1 MSEDVATQKP
11 KTAAAAPGPPL
22 ATRAMQNDAHD
33 LELFRACFAKN
44 SDRPRSKEALTWQYF
59 RNTTPHLFVD
69 VAVAPG
75 GDRLAAIYASLP
87 GFMRID
93 GQRRLVLQSLDTLTD
108 ADFRGQG
115 LFISL
120 AKKTFARAAAEGAA
134 LIYGFPN
141 GNSAP
146 GFFKKLGWLPLD
158 PMPFLLRP
166 LRLSYGAE
174 RLKLPKALRP
184 LVPKMPLVAPFG
196 RRRRAGVRELT
207 GTDPRLTTLWERFSK
222 GIGVAVDRDAAY
234 LQWRLF
240 DRPGGDYRTLV
251 LEEGG
256 TDSQIRAMCSFT
268 VKDKHGGRIGYVM
281 ETMHDRTLGGI
292 RAASHLLGLA
302 IRDMSDQGADSVLAW
317 SMQHSPSFPLY
328 ARHAFFPLPE
338 RFRPIE
344 LHVGVRAF
352 DESVAPIVNRRESWY
367 ISYLDSDT
375 V

>member
-1 MSEDVATQKP
+1 MSTQSDVQKKP
-11 KTAAAAPGPPL
+11 RPAAPPL
-22 ATRAMQNDAHD
+22 PMRPMRNDAAD
-33 LELFRACFAKN
+33 LALFRACFAKN
-44 SDRPRSKEALTWQYF
+44 SDRPRSAEALTWQYF
-59 RNTTPHLFVD
+59 ENTTPHLFVD
-69 VAVAPG
+69 VAVAPDDAG
-75 GDRLAAIYASLP
+75 GERLAAIYASLP
-87 GFMRID
+87 GWMRID
-93 GQRRLVLQSLDTLTD
+93 GERRLVLQSLDTLTD

-115 LFISL
+115 LFVTL
-120 AKKTFARAAAEGAA
+120 AKKTFARAAADGAA

-146 GFFKKLGWLPLD
+146 GFFKKLEWLPLD

-174 RLKLPKALRP
+174 RLKLPEALRP

-196 RRRRAGVRELT
+196 RRRRAGVREIT
-207 GTDPRLTTLWERFSK
+207 AIDPRLTLLWEKFAK
-222 GIGVAVDRDAAY
+222 GVGVAIDRDAAY

-240 DRPGGDYRTLV
+240 DRPGGDYRTLIS
-251 LEEGG
+251 EDPKRDE
-256 TDSQIRAMCSFT
+256 IRAMCSFT

-281 ETMHDRTLGGI
+281 ELMHDRTLAGL

-302 IRDMSDQGADSVLAW
+302 IREMSDEGADSVLAW
-317 SMQHSPSFPLY
+317 SLSHSASFPLY

-344 LHVGVRAF
+344 LHFGVRAF
-352 DESVAPIVNRRESWY
+352 DERVAATVNQRESWY
-367 ISYLDSDT
+367 MSYLDSDT